1 MKILTINTHSL
12 VEKDYDQKLIQFV
25 AFLMK
30 EQPDVIAMQ
39 EVNQSIDAPVIAD
52 PLGYC
57 PCPGSQVPIRAANQA
72 LQTAIRLHHVGIDC
86 SWTWVSANIGSGK
99 YDEGMALFSLHQPL
113 EQPTYRYISNS
124 KEYENWKSRIM
135 LGAKIAD
142 AWFYT
147 VHMGWWIDE
156 DEPFQQQ
163 WKAAQEELKHPETVW
178 LLGDFNNPA
187 ELPRQ
192 GYEMIQNSG
201 WYDTYL
207 LAREKDSGIT
217 VQEAI
222 DGWRNQLENPAL
234 CGNGMRIDQI
244 WCSRNVAVQS
254 SEVVF
259 SGEDRISD
267 HFGVMITL
275 DK

>member
-1 MKILTINTHSL
+1 
-12 VEKDYDQKLIQFV
+12 
-25 AFLMK
+25 
-30 EQPDVIAMQ
+30 
-39 EVNQSIDAPVIAD
+39 
-52 PLGYC
+52 
-57 PCPGSQVPIRAANQA
+57 
-72 LQTAIRLHHVGIDC
+72 
-86 SWTWVSANIGSGK
+86 
-99 YDEGMALFSLHQPL
+99 
-113 EQPTYRYISNS
+113 
-124 KEYENWKSRIM
+124 
-135 LGAKIAD
+135 
-142 AWFYT
+142 
-147 VHMGWWIDE
+147 
-156 DEPFQQQ
+156 
-163 WKAAQEELKHPETVW
+163 
-178 LLGDFNNPA
+178 
-187 ELPRQ
+187 
-192 GYEMIQNSG
+192 MIQNSG